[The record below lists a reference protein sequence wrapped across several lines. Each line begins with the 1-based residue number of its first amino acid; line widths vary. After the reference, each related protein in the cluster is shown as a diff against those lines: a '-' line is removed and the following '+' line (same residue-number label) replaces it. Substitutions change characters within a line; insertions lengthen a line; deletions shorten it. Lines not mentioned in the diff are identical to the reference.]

1 MSNIEFEFEI
11 PQGYYT
17 KEELNN
23 YIENNILKIVN
34 TPLHGYSTTKGNFT
48 IPLKI

>member
-11 PQGYYT
+11 LQGCYT

-23 YIENNILKIVN
+23 YIENNIFICL
-34 TPLHGYSTTKGNFT
+34 
-48 IPLKI
+48 